1 MAKFY
6 VVKSGRTP
14 GIYKTWAE
22 CEAEVKG
29 VKGAKFKSFST
40 EKEALHALEHGWE
53 TKSRKSVPKT
63 NDKPSETATTSDYIK
78 ESISVDA
85 ACAGNPGRMEYRGVN
100 TASGEV
106 IFATDV
112 FPEGTNNI
120 GEFLAIVD
128 GLKYLADLKS
138 DMPIYTDSVT
148 AMAWVRNKKAKTTLA
163 LNDNT
168 RELLWHIDQAE
179 KWLEDHPDYPNQII
193 KWNTKSW
200 GEIKADYDRK

>member
-6 VVKSGRTP
+6 VVKTGKNP
-14 GIYKTWAE
+14 GIYTSWAE
-22 CEAEVKG
+22 CEAQVKG

-40 EKEALHALEHGWE
+40 EKEAKYALENGWE
-53 TKSRKSVPKT
+53 SSGKKSSSAKHK
-63 NDKPSETATTSDYIK
+63 NAAITTDDYIK

-85 ACAGNPGRMEYRGVN
+85 ACSGNPGLMEYRGVN
-100 TASGEV
+100 TATGEV

-138 DMPIYTDSVT
+138 SVPIYTDSIT

-163 LNDNT
+163 LNNNT

-179 KWLEDHPDYPNQII
+179 KWLEEHPDYPNQII